1 MAGDLTL
8 NKYAAAILATAL
20 GFMIVKEISHGA
32 IHVEKQEKLAYC
44 AECAPEE
51 TGPVVVE
58 LAFPQQ
64 DWVDAMDVA
73 KGEKYFAACS
83 TCHTVTKGGDNLQGP
98 NLWNVVGRPAGS
110 IEYSYSP
117 GMSGIGVNWGYEELD
132 KFLTRPARYV
142 KGTKMGYGGE
152 KKPAKRAALIAY
164 LRSLSDSPAA
174 LPTAAAGPEA
184 AAGVEDISAPA
195 TNNETTVLET
205 IKDKTDGAMDKA
217 AEMAGDVKDGAANVM
232 TDVTEGADKV
242 ADKAAEMTGD
252 VKDGAKDMADKV
264 AGGVGAAAE
273 DVKDVV
279 KTQIDEGDDM
289 MEEVVDKAKDLVTED
304 DK

>member
-217 AEMAGDVKDGAANVM
+217 AEMAGDVKDGA
-232 TDVTEGADKV
+232 
-242 ADKAAEMTGD
+242 
-252 VKDGAKDMADKV
+252 KDMADKV